1 MNNILIILFLIHLSN
16 GFQIFNKI
24 SWQFGKKT
32 SNKIILRKSN
42 IIYTSNNI
50 TDFNNQINNDNILT
64 STAGGIYG
72 IYMLG
77 SVAYI
82 QQHYKTNKF
91 LYSGISAGSW
101 ISLLLSHKNQKNVFI
116 NRLLNNKKIISN
128 KYNFKTLQKD
138 IKNHILENYK
148 TEDFNL
154 NKLYIGVTHFKNFK
168 FETCIYTDF
177 YDLEDALNCC
187 IASSNIP
194 FITGNIFYNY
204 NNLLGFDGGFSE
216 YPYIENNKYNFTI
229 SPNMWNVDNKN
240 GLSLDQN
247 ITKLFEGGFLD
258 AKKNHIVLDNFFDKL

>member
-1 MNNILIILFLIHLSN
+1 MNNILIILFLIQLSN
-16 GFQIFNKI
+16 GFQLFNKI

-50 TDFNNQINNDNILT
+50 TDFSNDLNKNNIVI

-82 QQHYKTNKF
+82 QQHYKTNEF

-101 ISLLLSHKNQKNVFI
+101 ISLLLSHKNPKNIFI
-116 NRLLNNKKIISN
+116 NKLLNNKNIISN
-128 KYNFKTLQKD
+128 NYNFKILQKD

-154 NKLYIGVTHFKNFK
+154 SKLYIGVTHFKNFK
-168 FETCIYTDF
+168 FETYIYSDF

-194 FITGNIFYNY
+194 FITGNIFNKY

-229 SPNMWNVDNKN
+229 SPNMWNVENKN

-247 ITKLFEGGFLD
+247 ITKLFESGFLD
-258 AKKNHIVLDNFFDKL
+258 TKKNYLRLDNFFDKL